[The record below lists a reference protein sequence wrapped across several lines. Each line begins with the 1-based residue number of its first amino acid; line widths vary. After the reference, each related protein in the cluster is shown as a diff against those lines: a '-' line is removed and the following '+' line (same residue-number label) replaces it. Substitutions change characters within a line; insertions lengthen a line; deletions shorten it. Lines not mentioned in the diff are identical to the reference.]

1 MVETRKLAAIPVS
14 PKGNHHEVVKV
25 ALLRRWYPI
34 LPAALVNLE
43 NIRSW
48 GDAIERAENHA
59 KRTDREQGC
68 PRGAIGAGRPGG
80 VTKSYLI

>member
-1 MVETRKLAAIPVS
+1 MVETRKLAAIPMS

-59 KRTDREQGC
+59 KY
-68 PRGAIGAGRPGG
+68 A
-80 VTKSYLI
+80 